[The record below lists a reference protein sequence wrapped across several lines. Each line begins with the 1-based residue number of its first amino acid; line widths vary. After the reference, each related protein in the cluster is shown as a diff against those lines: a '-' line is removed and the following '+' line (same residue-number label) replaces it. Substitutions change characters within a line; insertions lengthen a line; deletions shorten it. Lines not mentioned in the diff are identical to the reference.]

1 MAVGTK
7 ELKEYMGIVVDMETN
22 IFLMKQAEKELEG
35 QERVLAIPTAIQDP
49 KPPVMPARPEM
60 PKSPEMENT
69 VKNVFAFL
77 VFPIIAFPWAVG
89 IALLVLFV
97 LTYADE
103 HEALFWLIVIGVLIL
118 LIAAAVAHTVSEN
131 KTRKKRYKAQ
141 FNAYLQQCAQQKQ
154 VYEKQKQAYE
164 KQIKNNQLARER
176 DKNDRVRK
184 DALVKVE
191 IKHLQGYIQE
201 TRERLDNIYARNVI
215 FPKYRN
221 LPMVCS
227 LYEYLCA
234 GRCNS
239 LEGHEGA
246 YNILEMEIRMDR
258 VILQLDRIISMLGT
272 IQENQYTLYSA
283 IQESN
288 RKVNQILCSTQG
300 LMQDLM
306 QSLTSSMDKMNNSA
320 QIQKEELEQKIV
332 ALEKTSA
339 LTAYHTERVQK
350 ELAYMNRMDYLT
362 GRNDGVPY
370 NHPPI

>member
-1 MAVGTK
+1 MAIGTE
-7 ELKEYMGIVVDMETN
+7 ELKEYMGIVVDMEKN
-22 IFLMKQAEKELEG
+22 IFLMKQAEKELEN
-35 QERVLAIPTAIQDP
+35 QDRALAIPKAIQDP
-49 KPPVMPARPEM
+49 KPPVMQARPEM
-60 PKSPEMENT
+60 PKSPKMENAA
-69 VKNVFAFL
+69 KNVFGFFVVLIA
-77 VFPIIAFPWAVG
+77 AFPWAIG
-89 IALLVLFV
+89 IALVVLFV
-97 LTYADE
+97 LTQGGP
-103 HEALFWLIVIGVLIL
+103 LFWLIVIGALIL
-118 LIAAAVAHTVSEN
+118 LIVAAVAYTVSQN
-131 KTRKKRYKAQ
+131 KTRKKSYKAQ

-154 VYEKQKQAYE
+154 AYEKQKQAYE

-176 DKNDRVRK
+176 DRNDRVRK
-184 DALVKVE
+184 NALVKVE
-191 IKHLQGYIQE
+191 IKHIQE
-201 TRERLDNIYARNVI
+201 YIRETQERLDNIYARNVI

-272 IQENQYTLYSA
+272 IQENQYILYSA

-288 RKVNQILCSTQG
+288 RKVNQILLSTQG

-306 QSLTSSMDKMNNSA
+306 ESLTNSMDKMNNSV
-320 QIQKEELEQKIV
+320 QLQKEELEQKIV